1 MTVFVVMYGGTGF
14 LTLLQDNPNKGVHV
28 FLPPELVQGIS
39 SVYLIAVWKVNNGGL
54 PEIFKL
60 QTSKLGL
67 LLQHSNQPNEYT
79 WYLDITSNCV
89 IQ

>member
-1 MTVFVVMYGGTGF
+1 MTVFVVMSYGGTGF

-39 SVYLIAVWKVNNGGL
+39 SVYLIAVWKVN
-54 PEIFKL
+54 
-60 QTSKLGL
+60 GL
-67 LLQHSNQPNEYT
+67 LLQHSNQLNECT
-79 WYLDITSNCV
+79 WYLDITGNSV